1 MITAS
6 SALGRS
12 PFRFA
17 FGLVALLGF
26 TVAAQA
32 KKPAVPPRPLGNE
45 ASFAESFS
53 PVEVT
58 IKATGLGKEPELAE
72 LDIPR
77 VAIQFVLFKWS
88 DKLLNT
94 DDENRRA
101 QRVLDEIYAN
111 PSRYVTWLAD
121 RVSSTRR
128 LPDDRYEVTRMIRI
142 NKGELTDFLVKKGV
156 LESRQELAKGAGNP
170 MIMVIP
176 DAPKGKS
183 PLEVFGTNALAQQ
196 CAGAIESYLTQRQY
210 EVVSPRG
217 QEQIGQQVEMIGSV
231 KNPDEDQTYQIA
243 LATGADVYITFAGEV
258 ASTAGGRK
266 ASLVVKAFE
275 TSTARLLGTE
285 TGYSET
291 RPNTTDGVLV
301 EEATNDAI
309 DKVLQRVNNYW
320 KTDAERG
327 IQYKVIV
334 RFNGNFG
341 ADRKQDLSDALE
353 ELMEKE
359 LPEHKINISTDKTE
373 DYQVWADKDR
383 VAGTSALSR
392 IYRKKLELP
401 GVKVREILRNRKLL
415 ILELVEG

>member
-1 MITAS
+1 MNAI
-6 SALGRS
+6 S
-12 PFRFA
+12 PFRSLKPIATTF
-17 FGLVALLGF
+17 ALLALAG
-26 TVAAQA
+26 TLHAR
-32 KKPAVPPRPLGNE
+32 KPAKVPRPVGNE

-58 IKATGLGKEPELAE
+58 IKATGLGNKPEHAE
-72 LDIPR
+72 ADIPR
-77 VAIQFVLFKWS
+77 VALQFVLFKWS
-88 DKLLNT
+88 DKLITT
-94 DDENRRA
+94 DDETRRA
-101 QRVLDEIYAN
+101 QGVLDEIYSK
-111 PSRYVTWLAD
+111 PTRFVTWTAD
-121 RVSSTRR
+121 RVTSTRR

-156 LESRQELAKGAGNP
+156 LESRQELAQGAGNP
-170 MIMVIP
+170 LILVIP

-183 PLEVFGTNALAQQ
+183 PLDVLDSNPLAQQ

-217 QEQIGQQVEMIGSV
+217 QEQLGQQVLMIGSI
-231 KNPDEDQTYQIA
+231 KSPDEDQTYQIA
-243 LATGADVYITFAGEV
+243 LATGADVYVVFAGEV
-258 ASTAGGRK
+258 AATAGGRK
-266 ASLVVKAFE
+266 ASLVVKAYE

-285 TGYSET
+285 TGYSQT

-327 IQYKVIV
+327 IQYKVVV

-341 ADRKQDLSDALE
+341 ADRKQDLSDALA
-353 ELMEKE
+353 ELLEQE
-359 LPEHKINISTDKTE
+359 FPDHKVNIATDKTE
-373 DYQVWADKDR
+373 DYLVWAPRSR
-383 VAGTSALSR
+383 VAGTSAVSR
-392 IYRKKLELP
+392 TFRRKLELP
-401 GVKVREILRNRKLL
+401 GVKVREVLRNRKLL

>member
-1 MITAS
+1 MRTAIS
-6 SALGRS
+6 LLTMLGLAGALH
-12 PFRFA
+12 
-17 FGLVALLGF
+17 
-26 TVAAQA
+26 A
-32 KKPAVPPRPLGNE
+32 KKPAMAAKPVGNE
-45 ASFAESFS
+45 AAFAESFS

-58 IKATGLGKEPELAE
+58 IKATGLGNEPELAE
-72 LDIPR
+72 ADIPR

-88 DKLLNT
+88 DKLVNT
-94 DDENRRA
+94 DDENRRI
-101 QRVLDEIYAN
+101 QPVLDEIYSN
-111 PSRYVTWLAD
+111 PKRFVTWMAD
-121 RVSSTRR
+121 RVTSTRR

-142 NKGELTDFLVKKGV
+142 NKGELTDFLVKKNV
-156 LESRQELAKGAGNP
+156 LSSRQDLAKSAGNP

-183 PLEVFGTNALAQQ
+183 PLDVFDANPLAQQ

-217 QEQIGQQVEMIGSV
+217 QEQLGQQVQMIASI
-231 KNPDEDQTYQIA
+231 KSPDEDQSYQIA
-243 LATGADVYITFAGEV
+243 LATGADVYITFAGET

-285 TGYSET
+285 TGYSQT
-291 RPNTTDGVLV
+291 RSNATDGVLV

-320 KTDAERG
+320 KTDADRG

-359 LPEHKINISTDKTE
+359 FPEHKVNISTDKTE
-373 DYQVWADKDR
+373 DYQVWASKEQ
-383 VAGTSALSR
+383 VAGTSAISR
-392 IYRKKLELP
+392 TFRKKLEMP
-401 GVKVREILRNRKLL
+401 GVKVREILRNRKLVL
-415 ILELVEG
+415 LELVEG